1 MTISNGNSLAKNP
14 TVLVLNGPNLNML
27 GTREPEIYGT
37 ETLAEIEARCRER
50 ASAFNFDIDFRQSNG
65 EAELVG
71 WIQEANTKASG
82 IILNAGAL
90 THTSLAILDALQAA
104 GLPVVEVHLSNIFR
118 REEFRH
124 KSYVSQAATGLVCGF
139 GGLGYGLAIEAI
151 AGLIA
156 DEGSG
161 R

>member
-1 MTISNGNSLAKNP
+1 MAKNP

-37 ETLAEIEARCRER
+37 ETLAEIETRCRGR
-50 ASAFNFDIDFRQSNG
+50 AATLGLDIDFRQSNG

-71 WIQEANTKASG
+71 WIQEANNTANG
-82 IILNAGAL
+82 IIINAGAL

-124 KSYVSQAATGLVCGF
+124 KSYVSQAASGLVCGF

-151 AGLIA
+151 ARLIA
-156 DEGSG
+156 GEGSE

>member
-1 MTISNGNSLAKNP
+1 MNP

-37 ETLAEIEARCRER
+37 ETLAEIETRCRER
-50 ASAFNFDIDFRQSNG
+50 AAALGLDIDFRQSNG

-71 WIQEANTKASG
+71 WIQQSNNTANG
-82 IILNAGAL
+82 IIINAGAL

-124 KSYVSQAATGLVCGF
+124 KSYVSQAASGLVCGF

-151 AGLIA
+151 ARLIA
-156 DEGSG
+156 GEGSG

>member
-1 MTISNGNSLAKNP
+1 MAKNP

-37 ETLAEIEARCRER
+37 ETLAEIETRCRGR
-50 ASAFNFDIDFRQSNG
+50 AAALGLDIDFRQSNG

-71 WIQEANTKASG
+71 WIQEANNTANG
-82 IILNAGAL
+82 IIINAGAL

-124 KSYVSQAATGLVCGF
+124 KSYVSQAASGLVCGF

-151 AGLIA
+151 ARLIA
-156 DEGSG
+156 GEGSE

>member
-1 MTISNGNSLAKNP
+1 MAKNP

-37 ETLAEIEARCRER
+37 ETLAEIETRCRER
-50 ASAFNFDIDFRQSNG
+50 AAALGLDIDFRQSNG

-71 WIQEANTKASG
+71 WIQEANNTANG
-82 IILNAGAL
+82 IIINAGAL

-124 KSYVSQAATGLVCGF
+124 KSYVSQAASGLVCGF

-151 AGLIA
+151 ARLIA
-156 DEGSG
+156 GEGSE